1 MTSFAF
7 VNDSNEACA
16 CRAVIVANIGID
28 CALDMLIQQDTMT
41 HVFRKDQMDF
51 YDVIIG
57 LVLAATPLFIL
68 SLGTAP
74 LGGSRYTCPW
84 GALRDR
90 YQFRSNPQKHS

>member
-41 HVFRKDQMDF
+41 HVFRKDKMDF
-51 YDVIIG
+51 YDVTLTGTFG
-57 LVLAATPLFIL
+57 LILAATPLFIL
-68 SLGTAP
+68 SLGAVS
-74 LGGSRYTCPW
+74 L
-84 GALRDR
+84 
-90 YQFRSNPQKHS
+90 